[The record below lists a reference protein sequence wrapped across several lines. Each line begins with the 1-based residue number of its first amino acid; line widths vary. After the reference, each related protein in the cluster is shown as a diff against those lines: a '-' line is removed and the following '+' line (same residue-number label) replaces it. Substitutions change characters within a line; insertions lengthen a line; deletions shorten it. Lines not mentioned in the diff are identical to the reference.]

1 MAKQLQT
8 SFIAAP
14 GFYGL
19 NTQDSGV
26 SLDNGFALQADNTI
40 IDKYGRL
47 GARKGWVYRTTQKG
61 GVTDAN
67 VGVNLKGLSNF
78 KDLDGT
84 DIVLSFSSDKFYR
97 DTTDLVTLTPSTTD
111 TIAAGNW
118 QTATL
123 NDHHYFFQRGYLPL
137 VYTNAGRANTHLS
150 RVHLQ
155 ALTQY

>member
-47 GARKGWVYRTTQKG
+47 GSRKGWIYRTTQKG

-67 VGVNLKGLSNF
+67 VGVNLLGAHVS
-78 KDLDGT
+78 
-84 DIVLSFSSDKFYR
+84 
-97 DTTDLVTLTPSTTD
+97 TDLAGAKTYFSWNATKFHTGYTNLVETAPSTTN
-111 TIAAGNW
+111 TISAGNW
-118 QTATL
+118 TAATL
-123 NDHHYFFQRGYLPL
+123 NDRNNKLYL
-137 VYTNAGRANTHLS
+137 
-150 RVHLQ
+150 
-155 ALTQY
+155 